1 MAGIHQT
8 LKEVRDL
15 YAAMTGS
22 AERAERAVERVEG
35 FEKRVAGLVHTL
47 DETTRIHEAR
57 LKEAYR
63 KLESMVDHESRMVFW
78 FSRTWI
84 FLLALMCAGF
94 MGATMYHL
102 SRTFT
107 GWVVRTIADWW
118 AG

>member
-22 AERAERAVERVEG
+22 AERAERAVERVED
-35 FEKRVAGLVHTL
+35 FEKRVAGLVHKV
-47 DETTRIHEAR
+47 DETARSHEAR
-57 LKEAYR
+57 LREAYR
-63 KLESMVDHESRMVFW
+63 QMENIVDHESRMVFW

-94 MGATMYHL
+94 MGATAYHL

-107 GWVVRTIADWW
+107 GWVERTISSWW